1 MTSHM
6 RSTFYFICLLMISG
20 TAAAQTVDV
29 IQRSA
34 FATPGPQKDFHYL
47 EPNFDSVGIR
57 FVATLKVTGT
67 GKQSDIDV
75 LYAKVKEKANELGAN
90 AFRLNSYDKSDI
102 TKTSVLQL
110 DTYYGPDSALGINFE
125 QHEKNVVF
133 IFGDADKSNKS
144 YTFKVDNEKKEIKGG
159 TYYKQVIKEGQ
170 ELKIN
175 KGGMIGA
182 TVWTKWRKDRPATFL
197 TLTGFGLG
205 GGPMPPGMTGVAINT
220 GRINY
225 VNGNLGHLLTQILKQ
240 QE

>member
-1 MTSHM
+1 MK
-6 RSTFYFICLLMISG
+6 TFIIFCLLLFVTIATNS
-20 TAAAQTVDV
+20 QTVEV
-29 IQRSA
+29 IKKSDLN
-34 FATPGPQKDFHYL
+34 FPGQQKDFHYL
-47 EPNFDSVGIR
+47 ERGFDTASFR
-57 FVATLKVTGT
+57 FVATLKATGA
-67 GKQSDIDV
+67 GKQADIDL
-75 LYAKVKEKANELGAN
+75 LYAKLKEKANELGAN
-90 AFRLNSYDKSDI
+90 AFILNSYNKSEGD
-102 TKTSVLQL
+102 KTSMLQF
-110 DTYYGPDSALGINFE
+110 DAYYGSDSALGANFE
-125 QHEKNVVF
+125 RHEKNVVF
-133 IFGDADKSNKS
+133 IFGDADKSNRS
-144 YTFKVDNEKKEIKGG
+144 YSFKIDNEKKEITGG

-205 GGPMPPGMTGVAINT
+205 GGPMPPGMAGVAINT

>member
-1 MTSHM
+1 MMKTA
-6 RSTFYFICLLMISG
+6 FFCLLIICG
-20 TAAAQTVDV
+20 AASAQTVDI
-29 IQRSA
+29 IQKSS
-34 FATPGPQKDFHYL
+34 FASPGPQKDFHFL
-47 EPNFDSVGIR
+47 EPSFDTVSIR
-57 FVATLKVTGT
+57 FVATLKVTGS

-90 AFRLNSYDKSDI
+90 AFKLSSYNKSEVD
-102 TKTSVLQL
+102 KTSVLQL
-110 DTYYGPDSALGINFE
+110 DTYYGSDSALGVNFE
-125 QHEKNVVF
+125 QHEKNVVYV
-133 IFGDADKSNKS
+133 FGDADKSNKS

-159 TYYKQVIKEGQ
+159 TYYKQVMKEGQ

-205 GGPMPPGMTGVAINT
+205 GGPLPPGMAGVAINT